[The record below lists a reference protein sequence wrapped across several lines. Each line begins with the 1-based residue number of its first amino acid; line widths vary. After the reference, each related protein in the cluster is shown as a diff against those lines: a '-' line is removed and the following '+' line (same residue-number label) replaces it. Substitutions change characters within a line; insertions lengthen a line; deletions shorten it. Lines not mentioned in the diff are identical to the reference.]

1 MKLIQKVM
9 SSCHVKATNNA
20 TNLQVTTLMLAW
32 KGLEVSEYF
41 QGNLVYSCISRS
53 NIKKNTMLY
62 WAQAMIKNQLTVM
75 GTTRGG

>member
-1 MKLIQKVM
+1 M
-9 SSCHVKATNNA
+9 KATNNA

-53 NIKKNTMLY
+53 NIKKKYDALLGTSND
-62 WAQAMIKNQLTVM
+62 KNQLTVM